1 MRGDTTSSLSKEPG
15 PQHRTGTLKHKLLLW
30 CLNVDYYNGVSW
42 QKEPFNPCWGSGRM
56 QFLVSKEG
64 WMREAGEAERMFKV
78 VKITASSA
86 LWNWGKVWIERDF
99 QHHPIPMPWAGTY
112 FSIPGCSK
120 PPNVHPWLPG
130 MRNPELLWTRLCQN
144 PLQCWSGFLCWL
156 WEMKSNSLSRV
167 YFPTSSMC
175 LLFKGFSLVVSEL
188 EVNGVKRKTK
198 GSQGSLCPS
207 CRNS

>member
-1 MRGDTTSSLSKEPG
+1 MRGDTTSSLSKEPD

-86 LWNWGKVWIERDF
+86 LWNWGKDWEGFSASSHSHAMGRDIFLYPRLLQAPKCPSLTSRDEEPRAPLDETLPKPTSVLVWISLLALGNEIKFIIPCVFPNF
-99 QHHPIPMPWAGTY
+99 QHVFI
-112 FSIPGCSK
+112 I
-120 PPNVHPWLPG
+120 
-130 MRNPELLWTRLCQN
+130 
-144 PLQCWSGFLCWL
+144 
-156 WEMKSNSLSRV
+156 
-167 YFPTSSMC
+167 
-175 LLFKGFSLVVSEL
+175 
-188 EVNGVKRKTK
+188 
-198 GSQGSLCPS
+198 
-207 CRNS
+207 

>member
-1 MRGDTTSSLSKEPG
+1 MRGDTTSSLSKEPD

-64 WMREAGEAERMFKV
+64 WMREAGKAERMFKV

-86 LWNWGKVWIERDF
+86 LWNWGKVWIGRDF

-112 FSIPGCSK
+112 FSIPGCSNPQMSIPDFQGWGTQSSSGRDSAK
-120 PPNVHPWLPG
+120 THFSVGLDFSAGSGKWNQIHYPVFISQLP
-130 MRNPELLWTRLCQN
+130 TC
-144 PLQCWSGFLCWL
+144 
-156 WEMKSNSLSRV
+156 V
-167 YFPTSSMC
+167 YI
-175 LLFKGFSLVVSEL
+175 
-188 EVNGVKRKTK
+188 
-198 GSQGSLCPS
+198 
-207 CRNS
+207 